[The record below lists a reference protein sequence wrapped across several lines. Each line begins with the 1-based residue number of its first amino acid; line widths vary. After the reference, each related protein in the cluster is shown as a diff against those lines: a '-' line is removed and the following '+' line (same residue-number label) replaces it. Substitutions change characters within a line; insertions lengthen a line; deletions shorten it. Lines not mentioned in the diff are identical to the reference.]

1 VINTTGLLICDPRDL
16 LPCRHSMKINA
27 QSAAPG
33 NRRQSQVLSFQ
44 AM

>member
-1 VINTTGLLICDPRDL
+1 LLICDPRNL
-16 LPCRHSMKINA
+16 LHYWQSMKVNA
-27 QSAAPG
+27 QSAALR